1 MNLRLGLRSL
11 ICLWSKRSNKMSGI
25 HVFGKTPSVLG
36 IIMLDTQ
43 FPRPLGDVG
52 HTQTFGVSVHHD
64 MVKGVWP
71 AKVVTSAAS
80 LRQARLLPS
89 FQGIVRNMQM
99 RGVQA
104 ITTSCGFLVLLQ
116 KELQAVTKLP
126 VVTSSLLQLPAL
138 LRLESRVGVLTISA
152 SSLSSE
158 HLRAAGVPKERLK
171 DVIIQGMPPAGEFFT
186 KIMGNQPTLDVALA
200 SQEAVFAALA
210 LKARAPELRSI
221 VLECTNLPPYQS
233 AIGAAT
239 GWKIYS
245 LQTDP
250 RLRKVI
256 EATLAKSAPAVEAQN
271 AASSGENT

>member
-1 MNLRLGLRSL
+1 
-11 ICLWSKRSNKMSGI
+11 MSGI
-25 HVFGKTPSVLG
+25 HVFGQTPSVLG

-43 FPRPLGDVG
+43 FPRPVGDVG
-52 HTQTFGVSVHHD
+52 NLQTFGVSVHLD
-64 MVKGVWP
+64 TVKGIWP

-89 FQGIVRNMQM
+89 FQAIVRNMQL

-138 LRLESRVGVLTISA
+138 LRHEPQVGVLTISA
-152 SSLSSE
+152 NSLGSQ

-171 DVIIQGMPPAGEFFT
+171 DVIIQGMPPAGEFAS
-186 KIMGNQPTLDVALA
+186 KILGNQPTLDLALA
-200 SQEAVFAALA
+200 SQEAVAAALA
-210 LKARAPELRSI
+210 LQARAPQLRSL
-221 VLECTNLPPYQS
+221 VLECTNLPPYQA
-233 AIGAAT
+233 AIEAAT

-245 LQTDP
+245 LKTDP

-256 EATLAKSAPAVEAQN
+256 DATLAKTAPVRQEQN
-271 AASSGENT
+271 QSSLGDKT

>member
-1 MNLRLGLRSL
+1 
-11 ICLWSKRSNKMSGI
+11 MSGI
-25 HVFGKTPSVLG
+25 HVFGQTPSVLG

-64 MVKGVWP
+64 TIKGVWP
-71 AKVVTSAAS
+71 AQVVTSAAS

-116 KELQAVTKLP
+116 KELQSVTKLP

-138 LRLESRVGVLTISA
+138 LRQEPQVGVLTISA
-152 SSLSSE
+152 GSFSAE
-158 HLRAAGVPKERLK
+158 HLRAAGVPRERLK
-171 DVIIQGMPPAGEFFT
+171 DVIIHGMPASGEFAS
-186 KIMGNQPTLDVALA
+186 KILGNQPTLDLVQA
-200 SQEAVFAALA
+200 SSEAVAAALA
-210 LKARAPELRSI
+210 LQARAPELRSL
-221 VLECTNLPPYQS
+221 VLECTNLPPYQA
-233 AIGAAT
+233 AIEEAT

-245 LQTDP
+245 LKTDP

-256 EATLAKSAPAVEAQN
+256 DATLATAAPTAEAQN
-271 AASSGENT
+271 ASSSGELI

>member
-1 MNLRLGLRSL
+1 
-11 ICLWSKRSNKMSGI
+11 MSGI
-25 HVFGKTPSVLG
+25 HVFGQTPSVLG

-43 FPRPLGDVG
+43 FPRPVGDVG
-52 HTQTFGVSVHHD
+52 NTQTFGVSVHHD

-80 LRQARLLPS
+80 LRQARLVPS

-138 LRLESRVGVLTISA
+138 LAREQKLGVLTISA
-152 SSLSSE
+152 NSLGAE

-171 DVIIQGMPPAGEFFT
+171 DVVIQGMPPAGEFFT
-186 KIMGNQPTLDVALA
+186 KIMGNQPTLDLALA
-200 SQEAVFAALA
+200 SQEAVAAALV
-210 LKARAPELRSI
+210 LKARAPELRSL
-221 VLECTNLPPYQS
+221 VLECTNLPPYQ
-233 AIGAAT
+233 AAMEAAT

-245 LQTDP
+245 LKTDP

-256 EATLAKSAPAVEAQN
+256 DATLGQAAPAGEAEN
-271 AASSGENT
+271 AASSGEPQ